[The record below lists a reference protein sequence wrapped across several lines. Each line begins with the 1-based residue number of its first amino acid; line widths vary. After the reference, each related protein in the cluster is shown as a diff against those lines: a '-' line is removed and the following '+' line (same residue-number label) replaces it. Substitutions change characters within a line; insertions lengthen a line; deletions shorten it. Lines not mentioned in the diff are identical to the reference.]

1 MRDMESM
8 EQEDRQAKHRRTEAN
23 NRRIE
28 EYLPG
33 HWKEAEKDKIRKV
46 EQ

>member
-1 MRDMESM
+1 MRDMKGM
-8 EQEDRQAKHRRTEAN
+8 DQEDRQTKHRRTEAN

-28 EYLPG
+28 EHLEGY
-33 HWKEAEKDKIRKV
+33 WKEAEKENVRKV

>member
-1 MRDMESM
+1 MRDMENM

-23 NRRIE
+23 NRSIE
-28 EYLPG
+28 EHLPG
-33 HWKEAEKDKIRKV
+33 YWKEAEKENMRKV